1 MMIAERIHGLRE
13 RLPAGVELVA
23 VSKFHPVEQLGEA
36 YAAGQRRFGE
46 SRVQELVAKVPQL
59 PADVEWHFIGHLQK
73 NKVRQLMPHVA
84 MIQSI
89 DSLELLHLVDKE
101 AARLG
106 RTVDVLLELHV
117 AAEQAKSGFLPEE
130 IVAIAERGELN
141 QLSNTILRGVMAMA
155 TFTDD
160 MAQVDREFA
169 VVESTFNR
177 LKKIIGLP
185 SFNQVSMGMSDD
197 WQVAIKHGSTMVRIG
212 TEIFGPRVV

>member
-1 MMIAERIHGLRE
+1 MIAERIKGLRE

-130 IVAIAERGELN
+130 IVAIAERGELDV
-141 QLSNTILRGVMAMA
+141 LSNTVLRGVMAMA

>member
-1 MMIAERIHGLRE
+1 MMIAERIKGLRE

-177 LKKIIGLP
+177 LKEIIGSP

>member
-1 MMIAERIHGLRE
+1 MMIAERIKGLRE

-130 IVAIAERGELN
+130 IVDIAERGELN

-177 LKKIIGLP
+177 LKEIIGSP

>member
-101 AARLG
+101 AARMG

-130 IVAIAERGELN
+130 IVAIAERSELN

-160 MAQVDREFA
+160 MAQVDHEFA

-177 LKKIIGLP
+177 LKKIIGSP

>member
-89 DSLELLHLVDKE
+89 DTLELLHLVDKE

>member
-13 RLPAGVELVA
+13 RWPAGVELVA

>member
-1 MMIAERIHGLRE
+1 MIAERIKGLRE

-177 LKKIIGLP
+177 LKEIIGSP

>member
-1 MMIAERIHGLRE
+1 MIAERIKGLRE

-89 DSLELLHLVDKE
+89 DTLELLHLVDKE

-160 MAQVDREFA
+160 MAQVDREFTL
-169 VVESTFNR
+169 VESTFNR
-177 LKKIIGLP
+177 LKIIIGLP